1 MSDAA
6 EGLLVVDPE
15 IAEEIVVVVV
25 DSCEIHVGLFGR
37 HEFLESRADL
47 EGAVETL

>member
-1 MSDAA
+1 M
-6 EGLLVVDPE
+6 VVDPE
-15 IAEEIVVVVV
+15 IAKEVVEVIV

-47 EGAVETL
+47 EGAVETLEWSH